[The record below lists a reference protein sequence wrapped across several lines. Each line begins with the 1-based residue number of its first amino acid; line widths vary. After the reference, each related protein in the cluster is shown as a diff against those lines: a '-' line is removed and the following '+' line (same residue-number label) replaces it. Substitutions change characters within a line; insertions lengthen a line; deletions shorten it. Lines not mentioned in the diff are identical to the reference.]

1 MLLMCGAVFEQA
13 AAASG
18 VSAGLDPAQQL
29 QQAQRESAQQQQVR
43 TNTAGLAATG
53 TTSPTLSLSS
63 YPCFTVY
70 LCWVENVFWLGHVAF
85 MAAETQALLCQ
96 LNVCR
101 QGLLTQTATL

>member
-1 MLLMCGAVFEQA
+1 MCGAVFEQA

-53 TTSPTLSLSS
+53 TTSSTLSLSYHPTLVS
-63 YPCFTVY
+63 LYICVGWRICSGCDIWQQRLRHCFMYVDKD
-70 LCWVENVFWLGHVAF
+70 F
-85 MAAETQALLCQ
+85 
-96 LNVCR
+96 
-101 QGLLTQTATL
+101 